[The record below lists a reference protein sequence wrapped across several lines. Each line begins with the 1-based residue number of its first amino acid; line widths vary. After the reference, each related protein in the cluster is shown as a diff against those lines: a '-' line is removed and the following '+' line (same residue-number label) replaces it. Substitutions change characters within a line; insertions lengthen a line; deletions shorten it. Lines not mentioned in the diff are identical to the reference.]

1 MSQWIDR
8 VQESPRF
15 ARWLNRRVPP
25 TPSHT
30 LGLNN
35 IFIVPTG
42 QGFLFVLCAL
52 VVWVAG
58 INYQNT
64 LMLALAFY
72 MFAMFLVVMVQTYQN
87 LAGLTL
93 TLSPPSLVEVGRRDF
108 STLMATSSHDHHAI
122 DCAYP
127 REMPRLLEVER
138 RKQNTIQVPI
148 CPSKRGVFNPG
159 RLRLET
165 RYPQGLFRAWSLIE
179 FSNHSLAYPS
189 PVQDELPEPE
199 RSEGT
204 LESARPSWAR
214 SDAKVGAKIYQPGD
228 DTRTIDWRVS
238 ARFSG
243 LYVKEFEAPV
253 AHQRTLSWED
263 YPFLTFE
270 AALQR
275 LAYWAIE
282 LTHRELDF
290 SLVLPGRMLPRSQ
303 GERHLEQALGL
314 LAVAEEKSSL

>member
-93 TLSPPSLVEVGRRDF
+93 TLSPPSLVEVGQRDF

-127 REMPRLLEVER
+127 RELPRLLEVER
-138 RKQNTIQVPI
+138 RKQSTIQVPI
-148 CPSKRGVFNPG
+148 CSSKRGVFNPG

-199 RSEGT
+199 RSDGT
-204 LESARPSWAR
+204 QESARPSRAR
-214 SDAKVGAKIYQPGD
+214 SDTKVGAKIYQPGD

-238 ARFSG
+238 ARFSE